1 VVVVVLEKWV
11 TPEPGLLV
19 QSTQVAVA
27 VVVAV
32 QMVVVLVEAEL

>member
-11 TPEPGLLV
+11 IAEPGLLV
-19 QSTQVAVA
+19 QSTQVAAA

-32 QMVVVLVEAEL
+32 QMVVVLVVLEL